1 MHERDRRS
9 AILEAMAGRPVVA
22 VRDLAALTG
31 ASSATLR
38 RDLAKLEE
46 AGLAR
51 RVHGGVAMPT
61 DTGFPEALGAP
72 AFSAERVRNAAA
84 KRAIASVAA
93 GLCRDGESII
103 VNAGTTT
110 FAMVDF
116 LRSRR
121 LNILTNSFPIAE
133 ALLRSSRNRITLPG
147 GEVFREQGI
156 VLSPFEDDA
165 IRNLHAT
172 TMFMSA
178 AAITPLGLV
187 EADPLI
193 ARAEAKLLS
202 RTDRLIVLADSGKF
216 EPKGSLV
223 VCPLARVSTVVT
235 DDGASEAALGMLEAA
250 GIEVIVVPL
259 GTKVASAAQGTG
271 PGHGPGHGKESQ
283 PPHERRAVGRQEPIR
298 GVETGMAG
306 RNSP

>member
-9 AILEAMAGRPVVA
+9 AILEAMAGRPVVP
-22 VRDLAALTG
+22 VRELAALTG
-31 ASSATLR
+31 ASAATLR

-51 RVHGGVAMPT
+51 RVHGGVAAPEA
-61 DTGFPEALGAP
+61 GFPEALGAP
-72 AFSAERVRNAAA
+72 AFQAERVRNAAA
-84 KRAIASVAA
+84 KRAIAQVAA

-103 VNAGTTT
+103 INAGTTT

-116 LRSRR
+116 LRARR

-133 ALLRSSRNRITLPG
+133 ALIRSSRNRITLPG

-178 AAITPLGLV
+178 AAVTPLGLV
-187 EADPLI
+187 EVDPLI

-202 RTDRLIVLADSGKF
+202 RTERLIVLADSSKF

-235 DDGASEAALGMLEAA
+235 DEGIDEAARAMLEKA
-250 GIEVIVVPL
+250 GIEVIVAPQ
-259 GTKVASAAQGTG
+259 GERIASAA
-271 PGHGPGHGKESQ
+271 
-283 PPHERRAVGRQEPIR
+283 
-298 GVETGMAG
+298 
-306 RNSP
+306 